1 MQTAISPEFENTAT
15 GRLAGDILR
24 KCVHCGFCNATCP
37 TYHLLGDEL
46 DGPRGRIYQ
55 MKQLFE
61 GGGSG
66 VMRTHLDRCLLCRAC
81 EPACPS
87 GVRYSA
93 LLEVAKTTLDEKF
106 PRTFADRTRRRLLGE
121 IIIQPRLFAP
131 LWWLGRL
138 LKGIVPRSLADKVPD
153 RQPPLPL
160 TWPQSQS
167 PQPQPK
173 PQKGHPR
180 RMLALA
186 GCVQSVVAPNTNLA
200 AATVLDRLGI
210 TLFEVDGAGCCGGV
224 PLHTSGEAAGRAPAR
239 ALIDRWLPHLE
250 GVEAIVMTAS
260 GCGVTI
266 KDYPRLFADD
276 PEYREKAR
284 RISEKTVDLCE
295 VIARELPPDYQPTP
309 AHANARQKVA
319 FHAPCTLQH
328 AQRITGSVE
337 SILARAGYT
346 LCAVRDS
353 HLCCGSAGTYSIL
366 QPTISAQLRRAKR
379 TALAA
384 ADPDVVCTANVGCQL
399 QLGGRRLTKATAA
412 PVVHWIEL
420 LL

>member
-1 MQTAISPEFENTAT
+1 MQTAIIPEFKNTAT
-15 GRLAGDILR
+15 GRLAEDILR

-37 TYHLLGDEL
+37 TYELLGDEL
-46 DGPRGRIYQ
+46 DSPRGRIYQ

-61 GGGSG
+61 GGASG
-66 VMRTHLDRCLLCRAC
+66 AMRLHLDRCLLCRAC

-93 LLEVAKTTLDEKF
+93 LLEAAKTTLDEKF
-106 PRTFADRTRRRLLGE
+106 PRTFADRARRRLLGE
-121 IIIQPRLFAP
+121 IITRRGLFAP
-131 LWWLGRL
+131 LWRLGRWV
-138 LKGIVPRSLADKVPD
+138 KGILPRPLADKVPD
-153 RQPPLPL
+153 KQPPLPL
-160 TWPQSQS
+160 TWP
-167 PQPQPK
+167 K
-173 PQKGHPR
+173 ATHPR
-180 RMLALA
+180 RMIALA
-186 GCVQSVVAPNTNLA
+186 GCVQSVVAANTNLA

-224 PLHTSGEAAGRAPAR
+224 PLHTSGATEGRASAR

-250 GVEAIVMTAS
+250 QGVEAIVMTAS
-260 GCGVTI
+260 GCGVTL
-266 KDYPRLFADD
+266 KDYPQLFADD

-284 RISEKTVDLCE
+284 LVSEKTVDLCE
-295 VIARELPPDYQPTP
+295 LIARELPSGYTPGNGSGSTP
-309 AHANARQKVA
+309 ANPRQKVA

-328 AQRITGSVE
+328 GQRIAGSVE

-346 LCAVRDS
+346 LCEVRDS

-366 QPTISAQLRRAKR
+366 QPAISAQLRRAKR

-384 ADPDVVCTANVGCQL
+384 AGPDVVCTANVGCQI
-399 QLGGRRLTKATAA
+399 QLGGDAAA
-412 PVVHWIEL
+412 PVIHWIEL